1 MAAPLHGASG
11 GHVYGSSYAGA
22 PVFDSGDLGPPDG
35 FGVIQGNNRFSGD
48 PIFNDNDGT
57 VALIDPVAT
66 PRPSSPVAARAAI
79 ASVATPPTVRSPAR
93 RPTASTGSAAA
104 SPASS

>member
-1 MAAPLHGASG
+1 
-11 GHVYGSSYAGA
+11 
-22 PVFDSGDLGPPDG
+22 VFDSGHLGPPDG

-48 PIFNDNDGT
+48 PIFNNNNGT

-66 PRPSSPVAARAAI
+66 PRPSLPAAARAAI
-79 ASVATPPTVRSPAR
+79 ASVATPPTVRSPSR